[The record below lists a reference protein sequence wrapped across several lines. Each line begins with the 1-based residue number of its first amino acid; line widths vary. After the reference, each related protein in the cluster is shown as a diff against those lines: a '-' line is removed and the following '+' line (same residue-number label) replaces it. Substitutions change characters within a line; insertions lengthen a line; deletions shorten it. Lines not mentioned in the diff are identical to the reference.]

1 MKMLY
6 DWNEAGIPH
15 WTRYK
20 ANIVV
25 ILHKKKG
32 PCEVCIVILLNQH
45 NSTTFQSQ
53 ARDNLIN
60 EVDQLCH

>member
-32 PCEVCIVILLNQH
+32 PCEACLVITKSIQLDYFPKP
-45 NSTTFQSQ
+45 ST
-53 ARDNLIN
+53 R
-60 EVDQLCH
+60 

>member
-32 PCEVCIVILLNQH
+32 PCEVCLVITKSIQLDYFPKP
-45 NSTTFQSQ
+45 STRES
-53 ARDNLIN
+53 NK
-60 EVDQLCH
+60 